1 MVQLKRVISI
11 LGAMLL
17 AATGAAVQSND
28 LRAAA
33 VGAEIR
39 AEHEVY
45 RLVRGGNV
53 DLTDGVEQSAST
65 RQSSAG
71 WQARLGRFELSI
83 DPRAGTRSTS
93 SAVPDTTYQLAFNP
107 RTGNPAVVTGMII
120 TKLAPGTDAGQ
131 VASSLGLTV
140 AAEFDHLDAAV
151 FQTHYADNLAAQVDA
166 LQSDYRVVNAYAEV
180 IEHLPTA
187 R

>member
-17 AATGAAVQSND
+17 AATGAAVQAND

-33 VGAEIR
+33 VCSEIR

-120 TKLAPGTDAGQ
+120 TSWHPEPMLARSPAVSALPSLPNSTIWMRQFFKLITPTIWQ
-131 VASSLGLTV
+131 HRLTRCSLTTV
-140 AAEFDHLDAAV
+140 W
-151 FQTHYADNLAAQVDA
+151 
-166 LQSDYRVVNAYAEV
+166 
-180 IEHLPTA
+180 
-187 R
+187 